1 MELSLQN
8 LNDKQLEAVKT
19 TEGPVLVVAGAGSG
33 KTKVLATR
41 IAYLIDG
48 IGCPD
53 RNILAITFTNLACR
67 EMKSRVFS
75 ILNRPC
81 NAQILTYHGLCLR
94 ILREDITIYGMDKN
108 FNIIDDEEQSEI
120 IKQIYQDWRLR
131 DEFGKRCKIKMML
144 DFIRAIQSSCNCI
157 ERTFWDK
164 NIDIPDQVNDLI
176 KRHILHNGDDKYI
189 KSIYLEY
196 IKRKFKGN
204 LLDYN
209 DLITGAYKLLKYNPE
224 IAKKWQ
230 QRFQYILVDE
240 FQDTDYFQFQILQM
254 LINSQENVF
263 CVGDP
268 DQTIYEWRGA
278 YAEIFNDFLARF
290 QNTKQIILDKNYRS
304 TQNILDVAN
313 SLIKHNEKRID
324 KTLIAHNANGE
335 KPIYYEGDSK
345 NEEGR
350 FVVNTIKELVKK
362 GYAYKDIAILYRAN
376 FLSRFIEQALLYAN
390 IPYCIYGGVKFYQR
404 KEIKDVLA
412 YIRLIENPD
421 DELAIK
427 RVINTPNRKIGDV
440 TIDKIANYAFNKN
453 ISFAEALKTS
463 SSSDPNVTWDK
474 ENVRSFVTLINSFKT
489 LVKDLPL
496 AEGVKK
502 ILEVIKYRDY
512 LKTYDLNEETARWQN
527 IEELLTSITQY
538 SLDDEHPSYSS
549 FLQSISLYTDTT
561 SDDFKNKDENV
572 VSLMTIHFAKGTE
585 YKVVFIVG
593 MYEGTFPNNRCE
605 GNEEER
611 RIAFVGFTRAKEHL
625 YLCSSH
631 GVSFN
636 GSDEPSSFISE
647 INPSSIEKKKS
658 SLSSNSNADLSW
670 FDSQKPQ
677 RFDNQYNNFS
687 IDFKVGDTIVHTVF
701 GMGQIVEVD
710 GDYIVVVFKKPYGKK
725 TLNAH
730 HKAIKRVKN

>member
-94 ILREDITIYGMDKN
+94 ILREDISVYGMDKN

-427 RVINTPNRKIGDV
+427 RVINIPNRKIGDV

-561 SDDFKNKDENV
+561 SDDFKNKDENA

-701 GMGQIVEVD
+701 GIGQIVEVD

>member
-81 NAQILTYHGLCLR
+81 NAQILTYRGLCLR
-94 ILREDITIYGMDKN
+94 ILREDISVYGMDKN

-561 SDDFKNKDENV
+561 SDDFKNKDENA

>member
-8 LNDKQLEAVKT
+8 LNDKQLKAVKT

-94 ILREDITIYGMDKN
+94 ILREDISIYGMDKN

-131 DEFGKRCKIKMML
+131 DEFGKRCKIKMMV

-502 ILEVIKYRDY
+502 ILEVIKYQDY

-561 SDDFKNKDENV
+561 SDDFKNKDENA

-687 IDFKVGDTIVHTVF
+687 VDFKVGDTIVHTVF

>member
-94 ILREDITIYGMDKN
+94 ILREDISIYGMDKN

-474 ENVRSFVTLINSFKT
+474 ENVRSFVTLINRFKT

-561 SDDFKNKDENV
+561 SDDFKNKDENA

>member
-94 ILREDITIYGMDKN
+94 ILREDISVYGMDKN

-131 DEFGKRCKIKMML
+131 DEFGKRCKIKMMV

-561 SDDFKNKDENV
+561 SDDFKNKDENA

-636 GSDEPSSFISE
+636 GSDEPSSFIGE

>member
-94 ILREDITIYGMDKN
+94 ILREDISVYGMDKN

-176 KRHILHNGDDKYI
+176 KRHILHNGDDK
-189 KSIYLEY
+189 Y

-463 SSSDPNVTWDK
+463 SSSDPNGTWDK
-474 ENVRSFVTLINSFKT
+474 EKVRSFVTLINSFKT

-561 SDDFKNKDENV
+561 SDDFKNKDENA

>member
-94 ILREDITIYGMDKN
+94 ILREDISVYGMDKN

-512 LKTYDLNEETARWQN
+512 LKTYDLNEETTRWQN

-561 SDDFKNKDENV
+561 SDDFKNKDENA

-725 TLNAH
+725 TLNAR

>member
-94 ILREDITIYGMDKN
+94 ILREDISVYGMDKN

-254 LINSQENVF
+254 LINNQENVF

-512 LKTYDLNEETARWQN
+512 LKTYDLNEETTRWQN

-561 SDDFKNKDENV
+561 SDDFKNKDENA

-725 TLNAH
+725 ILNAR

>member
-94 ILREDITIYGMDKN
+94 ILREDISVYGMDKN

-512 LKTYDLNEETARWQN
+512 LKTYDLNEETTRWQN

-561 SDDFKNKDENV
+561 SDDFKNKDENA

-658 SLSSNSNADLSW
+658 SLSSNSNVDLSW

>member
-94 ILREDITIYGMDKN
+94 ILREDISIYGMDKN

-131 DEFGKRCKIKMML
+131 DEFGKRCKIKMMV

-362 GYAYKDIAILYRAN
+362 GYTYKDIAILYRAN

-502 ILEVIKYRDY
+502 ILEVIKYQDY

-561 SDDFKNKDENV
+561 SDDFKNKDENA

-677 RFDNQYNNFS
+677 RFDNQYNNFL

>member
-94 ILREDITIYGMDKN
+94 ILREDISIYGMDKN

-502 ILEVIKYRDY
+502 ILEVIKYQDY

-561 SDDFKNKDENV
+561 SDDFKNKDENA

-677 RFDNQYNNFS
+677 RFDNQYNNFL

>member
-94 ILREDITIYGMDKN
+94 ILREDISIYGMDKN

-131 DEFGKRCKIKMML
+131 DEFGKRCKIKMMV

-240 FQDTDYFQFQILQM
+240 FQDTDYFQFQVLQM

-561 SDDFKNKDENV
+561 SDDFKNKDENA

>member
-94 ILREDITIYGMDKN
+94 ILREDISIYGMDKN

-412 YIRLIENPD
+412 YIRLIENQD

-561 SDDFKNKDENV
+561 SDDFKNKDENA
-572 VSLMTIHFAKGTE
+572 VSLVTIHFAKGTE

>member
-94 ILREDITIYGMDKN
+94 ILREDISIYGMDKN

-131 DEFGKRCKIKMML
+131 DEFGKRCKIKMMV

-561 SDDFKNKDENV
+561 SDDFKNKDENA

-687 IDFKVGDTIVHTVF
+687 VDFKVGDTIVHTVF

>member
-94 ILREDITIYGMDKN
+94 ILREDISVYGMDKN

-474 ENVRSFVTLINSFKT
+474 ENVRSFVTLINRFKT

-561 SDDFKNKDENV
+561 SDDFKNKDENA

>member
-94 ILREDITIYGMDKN
+94 ILREDISIYGMDKN

-561 SDDFKNKDENV
+561 SDDFKNKDENA

-725 TLNAH
+725 ALNAH

>member
-94 ILREDITIYGMDKN
+94 ILREDISIYGMDKN

-131 DEFGKRCKIKMML
+131 DEFGKRCKIKMMV

-561 SDDFKNKDENV
+561 SDDFKNKDENA

-585 YKVVFIVG
+585 YKVVFIIG

>member
-94 ILREDITIYGMDKN
+94 ILREDISIYGMDKN

-131 DEFGKRCKIKMML
+131 EEFGKRCKIKMMV

-350 FVVNTIKELVKK
+350 FVVNKIKELVKK

-561 SDDFKNKDENV
+561 SDDFKNKDENA

>member
-94 ILREDITIYGMDKN
+94 ILREDISVYGMDKN

-131 DEFGKRCKIKMML
+131 DEFGKRCKIKMMV

-240 FQDTDYFQFQILQM
+240 FQDTDYFQFQVLQM

-561 SDDFKNKDENV
+561 SDDFKNKDENA

>member
-8 LNDKQLEAVKT
+8 LNDKQLKAVKT

-94 ILREDITIYGMDKN
+94 ILREDISIYGMDKN

-131 DEFGKRCKIKMML
+131 DEFGKRCKIKMMV

-561 SDDFKNKDENV
+561 SDDFKNKDENA

>member
-94 ILREDITIYGMDKN
+94 ILREYISIYGMDKN

-131 DEFGKRCKIKMML
+131 EEFGKRCKIKMML

-549 FLQSISLYTDTT
+549 FLQSISLYADTT
-561 SDDFKNKDENV
+561 SDDFKNKDENA

>member
-94 ILREDITIYGMDKN
+94 ILREDISVYGMDKN

-131 DEFGKRCKIKMML
+131 DEFGKRCKIKMMV

-561 SDDFKNKDENV
+561 SDDFKNKDENA

-701 GMGQIVEVD
+701 GMGQIIEVD

>member
-94 ILREDITIYGMDKN
+94 ILREDISIYGMDKN

-131 DEFGKRCKIKMML
+131 DEFGKRCKIKMMV

-561 SDDFKNKDENV
+561 SDDFKNKDENT

-687 IDFKVGDTIVHTVF
+687 IDFKIGDTIVHTVF

>member
-94 ILREDITIYGMDKN
+94 ILREDISVYGMDKN

-131 DEFGKRCKIKMML
+131 DEFGKRCKIKMMV

-254 LINSQENVF
+254 LINNQENVF

-561 SDDFKNKDENV
+561 SDDFKNKDENA

-636 GSDEPSSFISE
+636 GSDEPSSFIGE

>member
-94 ILREDITIYGMDKN
+94 ILREDISVYGMDKN

-131 DEFGKRCKIKMML
+131 EEFGKRCKIKMMV

-324 KTLIAHNANGE
+324 KTLIAHNVNGE

-561 SDDFKNKDENV
+561 SDDFKNKDENA

-687 IDFKVGDTIVHTVF
+687 IDFKIGDTIVHTVF

>member
-94 ILREDITIYGMDKN
+94 ILREDISIYGMDKN

-453 ISFAEALKTS
+453 ISFAEALRTS

-496 AEGVKK
+496 AEGIKK

-561 SDDFKNKDENV
+561 SDDFKNKDENA

-687 IDFKVGDTIVHTVF
+687 VDFKVGDTIVHTVF

>member
-94 ILREDITIYGMDKN
+94 ILREDISVYGMDKN

-561 SDDFKNKDENV
+561 SDDFKNKDENT

>member
-94 ILREDITIYGMDKN
+94 ILREDISVYGMDKN

-561 SDDFKNKDENV
+561 SDDFKNKDENA

-701 GMGQIVEVD
+701 GMGQIVEVV

>member
-94 ILREDITIYGMDKN
+94 ILREDISIYGMDKN

-362 GYAYKDIAILYRAN
+362 GYEYKDIAILYRAN

-561 SDDFKNKDENV
+561 SDDFKNKDENA

>member
-94 ILREDITIYGMDKN
+94 ILREDISIYGMDKN

-131 DEFGKRCKIKMML
+131 DEFGKRCKIKMMV

-496 AEGVKK
+496 AEGIKK

-561 SDDFKNKDENV
+561 SDDFKNKDENA

>member
-94 ILREDITIYGMDKN
+94 ILREDISIYGMDKN

-131 DEFGKRCKIKMML
+131 DEFGKRCKIKMMV

-164 NIDIPDQVNDLI
+164 NIDIPDQANDLI

-561 SDDFKNKDENV
+561 SDDFKNKDENA

>member
-94 ILREDITIYGMDKN
+94 ILREDISIYGMDKN

-502 ILEVIKYRDY
+502 ILEVIKYQDY

-561 SDDFKNKDENV
+561 SDDFKNKDENA

>member
-94 ILREDITIYGMDKN
+94 ILREDISVYGMDKN

-254 LINSQENVF
+254 LINNQENVF

-512 LKTYDLNEETARWQN
+512 LKTYDLNEETTRWQN

-561 SDDFKNKDENV
+561 SDDFKNKDENA

-658 SLSSNSNADLSW
+658 SLSSNSNVDLSW

>member
-94 ILREDITIYGMDKN
+94 ILREDISIYGMDKN

-230 QRFQYILVDE
+230 QRFQYMLVDE
-240 FQDTDYFQFQILQM
+240 FRDTDYFQYQIIQM
-254 LINSQENVF
+254 IINSKENVF

-561 SDDFKNKDENV
+561 SDDFKNKDENA

>member
-94 ILREDITIYGMDKN
+94 ILREDISVYGMDKN

-131 DEFGKRCKIKMML
+131 DEFGKRCKIKMMV

-561 SDDFKNKDENV
+561 SDDFKNKDENA

-701 GMGQIVEVD
+701 GIGQIVEVD

>member
-94 ILREDITIYGMDKN
+94 ILREDISIYGMDKN

-131 DEFGKRCKIKMML
+131 EEFGKRCKIKMMV

-561 SDDFKNKDENV
+561 SDDFKNKDENA

-687 IDFKVGDTIVHTVF
+687 VDFKVGDTIVHTVF

>member
-94 ILREDITIYGMDKN
+94 ILREDISVYGMDKN

-131 DEFGKRCKIKMML
+131 DEFGKRCKIKMMV

-561 SDDFKNKDENV
+561 SDDFKNKDENA

-687 IDFKVGDTIVHTVF
+687 VDFKVGDTIVHTVF

>member
-94 ILREDITIYGMDKN
+94 ILREDISIYGMDKN

-131 DEFGKRCKIKMML
+131 DEFGKRCKIKMMV

>member
-94 ILREDITIYGMDKN
+94 ILREDISVYGMDKN

-561 SDDFKNKDENV
+561 SDDFKNKDENA

-670 FDSQKPQ
+670 FDSQKPE

-701 GMGQIVEVD
+701 GIGQIVEVD